1 MYICCK
7 KVFKEI
13 AETKVRIGY
22 KENLSMSGYL
32 AIICKLYKKKR

>member
-1 MYICCK
+1 MYRCCK

-22 KENLSMSGYL
+22 KENLKHEWLFSCHL
-32 AIICKLYKKKR
+32 